1 MLVIISMTLMF
12 PVMELWGQSSKV
24 GVTAIIGMHI
34 PKFWILK
41 QKVKFVNRVVIE
53 KKNKN
58 NNTGL

>member
-1 MLVIISMTLMF
+1 MTLMF